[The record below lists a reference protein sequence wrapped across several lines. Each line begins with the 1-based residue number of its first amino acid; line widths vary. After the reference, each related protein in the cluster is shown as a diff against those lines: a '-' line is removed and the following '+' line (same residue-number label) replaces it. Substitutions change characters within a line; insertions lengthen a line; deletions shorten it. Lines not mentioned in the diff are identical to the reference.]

1 MSEEHSRSQSDQE
14 AHAYQIRIQGRLD
27 PRWSGWFNGLAI
39 KLESEEPLITSL
51 TGSIV
56 DQASLRG
63 ILTRLWNLNL
73 SLISV
78 VRLEDSSLQ
87 PVNPPDSTLAG
98 NC

>member
-1 MSEEHSRSQSDQE
+1 MSEEHPRSQANQE
-14 AHAYQIRIQGRLD
+14 AHEYQIRIQGRLD
-27 PRWSGWFNGLAI
+27 PRWSSWFNGLAV

-51 TGSIV
+51 TGTIV

-63 ILTRLWNLNL
+63 ILTRIWNLNL

-78 VRLEDSSLQ
+78 NRLEDGSLL
-87 PVNPPDSTLAG
+87 PVHPPDSKLAG